1 MVDGLSLNF
10 GFIKSPKSTLYVKMI
25 GGQMFQVF
33 EITNLDLMLFFLG
46 NRDTT
51 RKIRSLYM
59 SEKKYKRNIE
69 RVLHGEMKKHWYTN
83 EQKKKNSPKII
94 ESISFKNILIMIE
107 LVLLMKWKTY

>member
-1 MVDGLSLNF
+1 
-10 GFIKSPKSTLYVKMI
+10 
-25 GGQMFQVF
+25 MFQVF

-69 RVLHGEMKKHWYTN
+69 RVLHGEMKKH
-83 EQKKKNSPKII
+83 
-94 ESISFKNILIMIE
+94 
-107 LVLLMKWKTY
+107 